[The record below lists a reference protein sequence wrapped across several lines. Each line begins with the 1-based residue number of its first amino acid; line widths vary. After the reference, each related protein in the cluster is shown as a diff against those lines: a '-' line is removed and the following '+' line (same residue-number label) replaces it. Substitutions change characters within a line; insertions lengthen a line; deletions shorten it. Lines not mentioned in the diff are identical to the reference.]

1 MKAAAVISRAG
12 AAEVRDGINERAKS
26 IGASEADRRAAV
38 GHGLHLLAE
47 GKSPAVAIS
56 EGNRKLAG
64 KAPSKLFSPD
74 PNSPV
79 AA

>member
-12 AAEVRDGINERAKS
+12 AAEVRDGINQRAMS
-26 IGASEADRRAAV
+26 IGASDADRRAAV
-38 GHGLHLLAE
+38 GHGLALLGN

-64 KAPSKLFSPD
+64 KAPSPLFSGPD
-74 PNSPV
+74 APLV
-79 AA
+79 A